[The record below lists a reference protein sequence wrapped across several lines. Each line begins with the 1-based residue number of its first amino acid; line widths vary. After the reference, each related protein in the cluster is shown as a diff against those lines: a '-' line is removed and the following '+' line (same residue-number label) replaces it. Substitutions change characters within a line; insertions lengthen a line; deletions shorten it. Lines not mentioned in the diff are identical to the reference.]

1 MELIKLKFVDLKH
14 DFITNSK
21 CILTQNDFNHNGGKE
36 NRYVL
41 WYHNLLLNRENH
53 PYNENEINWLQHQ

>member
-21 CILTQNDFNHNGGKE
+21 CILTLNSFRMISIIMGEKIDMYFDTI
-36 NRYVL
+36 VL
-41 WYHNLLLNRENH
+41 IY
-53 PYNENEINWLQHQ
+53 